1 MNRLFL
7 PLLTKKVKMSG
18 FPFVFT
24 FSLFAFHSQLPSLVH
39 RVIILLIVTAGHVIH
54 PFLVVQIPAHR
65 LFYALFKLQARF
77 PAQFFL
83 QLRRVD
89 GITHVV
95 AQTVGHVGNQIH
107 VFTLLAAQQTVHRVN
122 HHLDDVNVLPLI
134 ETAYVIRL
142 RRLAVMENHVDG
154 PRMILHI
161 QPVAHVFPLAIHR
174 QRLAVT
180 NVVDEQRNQLLRELI
195 RPVVVRTVR
204 HDGRHAVRVVKR
216 PHKVVAARLAGRVG
230 AVRVVLRILVEE
242 ILPVRQVMF
251 RRRSRGSERR
261 LDTLRMR
268 HLQCPVHLVG
278 RDMIETLALILLRQ
292 TFPVH
297 LGRLQQRQRPH
308 HVGACKGKRILD
320 AAVHVTLRRQVND
333 AVHVIQLHQLLHLLV
348 VADVRLY
355 EHIVRLVLNVLQV
368 RQVSRIRQLVQV
380 DDTVLRI
387 LVHEQAHHVAA
398 NKSGTAGNQ
407 YVAFEC
413 SHNGKDLIQ

>member
-1 MNRLFL
+1 M
-7 PLLTKKVKMSG
+7 T
-18 FPFVFT
+18 
-24 FSLFAFHSQLPSLVH
+24 
-39 RVIILLIVTAGHVIH
+39 
-54 PFLVVQIPAHR
+54 
-65 LFYALFKLQARF
+65 QA
-77 PAQFFL
+77 
-83 QLRRVD
+83 
-89 GITHVV
+89 
-95 AQTVGHVGNQIH
+95 VGHVGNQIH

-122 HHLDDVNVLPLI
+122 HHLDDVNVLPLV

-142 RRLAVMENHVDG
+142 RRSAVVENHVDG
-154 PRMILHI
+154 PCMVLHI

-180 NVVDEQRNQLLRELI
+180 DVVDEQRNQLLRELI

-230 AVRVVLRILVEE
+230 AVRVILRILVEE

-251 RRRSRGSERR
+251 RFYF
-261 LDTLRMR
+261 L
-268 HLQCPVHLVG
+268 
-278 RDMIETLALILLRQ
+278 
-292 TFPVH
+292 H
-297 LGRLQQRQRPH
+297 LGRLQQRQRTH
-308 HVGACKGKRILD
+308 HVGACKGKRVLD

-333 AVHVIQLHQLLHLLV
+333 AVHVIQLHQLLHLLI

-368 RQVSRIRQLVQV
+368 RQVPRIRQLVQV

-407 YVAFEC
+407 YVTFEC
-413 SHNGKDLIQ
+413 SQNL

>member
-1 MNRLFL
+1 MQILSSFI
-7 PLLTKKVKMSG
+7 
-18 FPFVFT
+18 
-24 FSLFAFHSQLPSLVH
+24 FSSWLSSLIH
-39 RVIILLIVTAGHVIH
+39 RVIILLVVTARYVVH
-54 PFLVVQIPAHR
+54 PFLVVQVPAYR
-65 LFYALFKLQARF
+65 LLDTFFKLQARF

-95 AQTVGHVGNQIH
+95 AQTVGYVGNQVH
-107 VFTLLAAQQTVHRVN
+107 VFTLLAAQQTVYRVDY
-122 HHLDDVNVLPLI
+122 HLDDVNVLPLI
-134 ETAYVIRL
+134 ETADVIGFCRL
-142 RRLAVMENHVDG
+142 TVVENHVNS
-154 PRMILHI
+154 PRMIHHI

-180 NVVDEQRNQLLRELI
+180 DVVDEQRNQLLRELI

-204 HDGRHAVRVVKR
+204 HDGRHAVRVVEC
-216 PHKVVAARLAGRVG
+216 PHKVVTACLAGRVG
-230 AVRVVLRILVEE
+230 AVWIILRILVEE

-261 LDTLRMR
+261 LDTLRMC
-268 HLQCPVHLVG
+268 HLQRPVYLVG

-297 LGRLQQRQRPH
+297 LGCLQQRQRTH

-320 AAVHVTLRRQVND
+320 AAVHMALCSQVND
-333 AVHVIQLHQLLHLLV
+333 TIYVIQLHQILHLLV

-355 EHIVRLVLNVLQV
+355 EHIVRLVLNVFQV
-368 RQVSRIRQLVQV
+368 RQVPRIRQLVQV
-380 DDTVLRI
+380 DDTVFRI
-387 LVHEQAHHVAA
+387 LVYEQAHHVAA

-407 YVAFEC
+407 YVTFE
-413 SHNGKDLIQ
+413 SLHNEK